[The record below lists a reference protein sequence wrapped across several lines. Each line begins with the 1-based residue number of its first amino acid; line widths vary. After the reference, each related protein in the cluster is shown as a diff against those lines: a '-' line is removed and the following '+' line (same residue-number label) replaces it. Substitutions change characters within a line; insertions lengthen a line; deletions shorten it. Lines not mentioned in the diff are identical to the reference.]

1 MISASNVWEK
11 VLKDIVF
18 TPRVYDLPYNTE
30 RLKDV
35 HRQVDLR
42 AHPTTID
49 EIPELELE
57 PLLKSLV
64 LVLNEKDLA
73 RAGTAS

>member
-1 MISASNVWEK
+1 
-11 VLKDIVF
+11 LKDIVF